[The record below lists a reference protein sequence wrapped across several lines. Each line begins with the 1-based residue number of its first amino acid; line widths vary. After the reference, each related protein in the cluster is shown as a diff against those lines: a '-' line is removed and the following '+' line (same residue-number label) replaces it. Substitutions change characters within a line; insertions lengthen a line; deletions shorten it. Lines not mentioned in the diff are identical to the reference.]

1 MRLAMYAL
9 ALVAAAV
16 VMTSVTVEPAAARP
30 PYNKEFQAKYLKK
43 DSTDPAEMA
52 LAASI
57 EKVKCNVCHKG
68 KNKKM
73 RNDYGMALSKL
84 LTKADA
90 MNIEKIKASLDK
102 VAEEH
107 SKPDDDKSPTFGQL
121 LKEGKLPGG
130 EPEETAAAA
139 DAPAAGK

>member
-52 LAASI
+52 LAAAI

-68 KNKKM
+68 KDKKM
-73 RNDYGMALSKL
+73 RNDYGQALSKL

-90 MNIEKIKASLDK
+90 MNVEKIKASLDK

-130 EPEETAAAA
+130 EPDEEPAA

>member
-16 VMTSVTVEPAAARP
+16 VLTSVTVEPTQARP

-43 DSTDPAEMA
+43 DSKDPAEMA
-52 LAASI
+52 LAAAI

-68 KNKKM
+68 NNKKM

-84 LTKADA
+84 LTKDDVKD
-90 MNIEKIKASLDK
+90 IDKIKASLDK

-130 EPEETAAAA
+130 EPEEATAS
-139 DAPAAGK
+139 AGQ

>member
-1 MRLAMYAL
+1 MRLAMFAL
-9 ALVAAAV
+9 AILAAAV
-16 VMTSVTVEPAAARP
+16 VMTSVTVEEAQARP

-43 DSTDPAEMA
+43 DSKDPAEMA
-52 LAASI
+52 LAAAI

-68 KNKKM
+68 NSKKM

-84 LTKADA
+84 LTKDDVK
-90 MNIEKIKASLDK
+90 NVDKIKTSLDK

-107 SKPDDDKSPTFGQL
+107 SDPNDDKSPTFGQL

-130 EPEETAAAA
+130 EPEAETAAA
-139 DAPAAGK
+139 GE